1 MRVALRKDDQEE
13 DKMRHQ
19 VRRPYG
25 WAYAVSFALILSLI
39 GLSGPAA
46 GQNSG
51 SARQAPD
58 PTGLGEF
65 AVATSEYRLAATT
78 DPTIMTDRV
87 TEIWARVWRPQT
99 DGSQR
104 LPLVVFL
111 HGNHGT
117 CGTFFCSVA
126 NCGRLIPLPNGPHID
141 DRIDYTTTGTCPR
154 AGEGNPPAE
163 TDYVVAPSHEG
174 YAYLAEQ
181 LASRGFLVVS
191 INANRGITAGRP
203 QDLGAP
209 GSPFIEDR
217 GLNLARARL
226 VLKHLEMLSRWNRG
240 IEPTPASLG
249 FSLKGAID
257 FGRVALVGH
266 SRGGEGVRGAYN
278 IYTGRNTDIN
288 PYAAI
293 DWRSRI
299 PDTVEF
305 KGVFEIAPV
314 DRQTVRTL
322 NAEGTTWIVML
333 PGCDGDVI
341 NQQGLWVYDRMMK
354 SFAEQPA
361 RQKAFYYVLGANHNY
376 WNTEWQFSDSSGCFN
391 SAVQLFETDPATG
404 VLPGV
409 TGSAKQR
416 TTGSASVLALVRGV
430 LSRSEDDE
438 EEFSRFLTNFD
449 PRFRLPAV
457 VTSAA
462 RIQRGFIVSP
472 NAAVTTALEDFD
484 QATGASKFGVPND
497 ASNVTVEHVAVNEH
511 GIPFSAN
518 NAQLQPLPL
527 PAFLHA
533 GQITWQRGGS
543 DVFFQINFTD
553 PGDGLDLSRYA
564 TLDFR
569 MDRETPVRTNLNP
582 ADPTNFHVQLVAAD
596 GTLSK
601 PVAVSKFI
609 KLDGPFGT
617 PDADLT
623 FISPVFPDGYHLN
636 MQTAR
641 IPLKAFHADD
651 VRRTRGIRLTFDDTP
666 TGKIYVTNF
675 RASRRDNDFI
685 EESSGASPD
694 LATTAASNT
703 LAGAASGG
711 QASGRSP
718 RVISQGNVIESV
730 QFVPATG
737 AGAAA
742 TIASNGTVRLTVF
755 TNTPIPVGNELPIM
769 SVGSVQ
775 CDGSYVDGSTQRM
788 MFECPAQDLSLADGE
803 PITVRS
809 NARSVW
815 NFGAFSIK
823 MLK

>member
-1 MRVALRKDDQEE
+1 
-13 DKMRHQ
+13 MRHKI
-19 VRRPYG
+19 RRPYR
-25 WAYAVSFALILSLI
+25 WAYAVFSALILSLI
-39 GLSGPAA
+39 GWSGPTA
-46 GQNSG
+46 GQNSE
-51 SARQAPD
+51 SARLAPD
-58 PTGLGEF
+58 PTGFGKF
-65 AVATSEYRLAATT
+65 AVVTSEYRLAATT
-78 DPTIMTDRV
+78 DPTVMTDRV

-99 DGSQR
+99 DESKR

-117 CGTFFCSVA
+117 CGTFFCSA
-126 NCGRLIPLPNGPHID
+126 AICGRLIPLPDGPRID
-141 DRIDYTTTGTCPR
+141 NRIDYTTTGTCPLK
-154 AGEGNPPAE
+154 GQGNPPAE
-163 TDYVVAPSHEG
+163 FDYVVVPSHEG

-203 QDLGAP
+203 QDLGTP
-209 GSPFIEDR
+209 GNPFIEDP

-249 FSLKGAID
+249 FSLQGAID

-278 IYTGRNTDIN
+278 IYTGRNMDIN
-288 PYAAI
+288 PYAAV
-293 DWRSRI
+293 DWRSCI
-299 PDTVEF
+299 PDTVKF

-322 NAEGTTWIVML
+322 NAEGTTWVVML
-333 PGCDGDVI
+333 PGCDGDII
-341 NQQGLWVYDRMMK
+341 NQQGMWPYDRMMK
-354 SFAEQPA
+354 SFTEQPA

-376 WNTEWQFSDSSGCFN
+376 WNTEWQLSDSSGCFDQ
-391 SAVQLFETDPATG
+391 SLQLFETDPATG
-404 VLPGV
+404 ILPGV
-409 TGSAKQR
+409 TGSARQR
-416 TTGSASVLALVRGV
+416 TTGSASILALVRGV
-430 LSRSEDDE
+430 LSRSEDDD

-462 RIQRGFIVSP
+462 RIQRGFIASP

-497 ASNVTVEHVAVNEH
+497 TSNVTVEHVAVKEH
-511 GIPFSAN
+511 GIPFSAID
-518 NAQLQPLPL
+518 AQLQPAPL
-527 PAFLHA
+527 PAFLRA
-533 GQITWQRGGS
+533 GLITWQRGGA
-543 DVFFQINFTD
+543 DVFFQINFTN
-553 PGDGLDLSRYA
+553 PGDGLNLSRYA

-569 MDRETPVRTNLNP
+569 IDRETPVQTDLNP
-582 ADPTNFHVQLVAAD
+582 AGSTDFHVQLVAAD

-601 PVAVSKFI
+601 RVAVSKFI
-609 KLDGPFGT
+609 ELVGPFGT

-623 FISPVFPDGYHLN
+623 FINPVFPDGYHLN
-636 MQTAR
+636 MQTVR

-651 VRRTRGIRLTFDDTP
+651 RRRTRGIRLTFDDTP

-675 RASRRDNDFI
+675 RSSRRDNDFL
-685 EESSGASPD
+685 EEPSGTSPD
-694 LATTAASNT
+694 LATTAAPNT

-718 RVISQGNVIESV
+718 RVIDQGNVIESA

-742 TIASNGTVRLTVF
+742 TIAGNGTVRLTVF
-755 TNTPIPVGNELPIM
+755 TNMPIPVGNELPIM

-775 CDGSYVDGSTQRM
+775 CYGSYVDGSTQRM
-788 MFECPAQDLSLADGE
+788 MFECPAQGLWLADGAQ
-803 PITVRS
+803 ITVRS
-809 NARSVW
+809 NARAIW
-815 NFGAFSIK
+815 NFGTFNRK